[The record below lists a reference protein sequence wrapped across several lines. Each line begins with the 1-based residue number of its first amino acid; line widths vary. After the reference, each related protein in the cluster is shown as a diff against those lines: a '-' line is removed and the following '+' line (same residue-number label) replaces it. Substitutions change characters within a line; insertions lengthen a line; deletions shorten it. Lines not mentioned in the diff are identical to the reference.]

1 MLTELSIKNYAL
13 IKEANINFKNNLNII
28 TGETGSGKSILLG
41 CVNICLGKRF
51 NKDMM
56 RNEDEETIASCLFTV
71 DDNNLINKL
80 KEMDID
86 ISDNQIIIYRK
97 ISKNKNI
104 SKINDIPVTLNKIK
118 EVSELLLEVY
128 GQHDSEDLRKNY
140 KHLEF
145 LDEYIGNIIYDKK
158 NNIRKEL
165 SDLKNIK
172 DEFSKY
178 NIDESQRLREID
190 LLNYEI
196 KELEEANLEIGEE
209 EKLSNEYKKI
219 TNSKNI
225 LDSLYKAKDI
235 LQNNNLS
242 TAVREI
248 KSILKYDDSL
258 NDIYKCITD
267 CESLNR
273 DLQNDIDNKINDYN
287 IDEKQLY
294 DIENRLNLIRKILMK
309 YDNKIEKALNEYEI
323 KKERLETLI
332 DYDKNKKLINDKIL
346 EKEKYIN
353 SLCNELSNIRKKY
366 AKEFEEKL
374 IFELKDLGFLDVKFK
389 IELNKKEYFT
399 EDGFDECIFYIS
411 LNTGEKMMPLSEVAS
426 GGELSRIMLS
436 IKTILS
442 NNYGK
447 ETLIFDEIDQGISGI
462 TASKVAKKLKKIS
475 KNHQVICI
483 THLPQIAAASDNHYL
498 INKNVEDNRTITNI
512 KELDM
517 DGMIKEIGRL
527 IGNDEVLTDKVLANA
542 KELKENANKI

>member
-86 ISDNQIIIYRK
+86 VSDNQIIIYRK

-165 SDLKNIK
+165 SDLKKIK

-190 LLNYEI
+190 LLNNEI
-196 KELEEANLEIGEE
+196 KELEEANLEVGEE

-225 LDSLYKAKDI
+225 LDSLYRAKDI

-323 KKERLETLI
+323 KKERLETLT

-353 SLCNELSNIRKKY
+353 SLCNELSDMRKKY

-498 INKNVEDNRTITNI
+498 INKKVEDNRTITNI

>member
-86 ISDNQIIIYRK
+86 VSDNQIIIYRK

-165 SDLKNIK
+165 SDLKKIK

-178 NIDESQRLREID
+178 NIDDSQRLREID

-196 KELEEANLEIGEE
+196 KELEEANLEVGEE

-225 LDSLYKAKDI
+225 LDSLYRAKDI

-294 DIENRLNLIRKILMK
+294 DIDNRLNLIRKILMK

-353 SLCNELSNIRKKY
+353 SLCNELSDIRKKY

-374 IFELKDLGFLDVKFK
+374 ILELKDLGFLDVKFK

-498 INKNVEDNRTITNI
+498 INKNVEDNRTIINI

>member
-86 ISDNQIIIYRK
+86 VSDNQIIIYRK

-165 SDLKNIK
+165 SDLKKIK

-196 KELEEANLEIGEE
+196 KELEEANLEVGEE

-225 LDSLYKAKDI
+225 LDSLYRAKDI

-323 KKERLETLI
+323 KKERLETLT

-353 SLCNELSNIRKKY
+353 SLCNELSDMRKKY

-498 INKNVEDNRTITNI
+498 INKKVEDNRTITNI